1 MFAALAQ
8 LVERRLGKAEVGSS
22 NLLGSLNHEA
32 FRNIREAFFRVTGNS
47 CYVKGHERN
56 TDAQRFCMEYVSF
69 ADQNHAP
76 SLTDVRLEFAG
87 TPPHAKKTHGTP
99 LRRSF
104 FIIKILNSMPSPV
117 SVSRSHTREHLL
129 QRTRSGNRYR
139 PSLGSTRSYRT
150 FPLRDGSH
158 PPPHF
163 RSQDRSVR

>member
-56 TDAQRFCMEYVSF
+56 TDTQRFCMEYVSF

-87 TPPHAKKTHGTP
+87 TPPHAKKTHGA
-99 LRRSF
+99 LSAGL
-104 FIIKILNSMPSPV
+104 FIISKIINSMPSPV
-117 SVSRSHTREHLL
+117 SVSRSHTREHLS
-129 QRTRSGNRYR
+129 QRTRSGNRYH
-139 PSLGSTRSYRT
+139 PSLGSTRSCRI
-150 FPLRDGSH
+150 FPSRDGSR

-163 RSQDRSVR
+163 RSQDRSDR

>member
-56 TDAQRFCMEYVSF
+56 TYAQRFCMEYVSY
-69 ADQNHAP
+69 ADQKHQVSRTFDLN
-76 SLTDVRLEFAG
+76 SQELRLTQKRPTELLSAG
-87 TPPHAKKTHGTP
+87 
-99 LRRSF
+99 L
-104 FIIKILNSMPSPV
+104 FIISKIINSMPSPV
-117 SVSRSHTREHLL
+117 SVSRSHTREHLS
-129 QRTRSGNRYR
+129 QRTRSGNRYH
-139 PSLGSTRSYRT
+139 PSLGSTRSYRI
-150 FPLRDGSH
+150 FLSRDGSR

>member
-69 ADQNHAP
+69 ADQKHQVSRTFDLN
-76 SLTDVRLEFAG
+76 SQELRLTQKRPTELLSAG
-87 TPPHAKKTHGTP
+87 
-99 LRRSF
+99 L
-104 FIIKILNSMPSPV
+104 FIISKIINSMPSPV
-117 SVSRSHTREHLL
+117 SVSRSHTRERLS

-139 PSLGSTRSYRT
+139 PSSGSTRSYRT
-150 FPLRDGSH
+150 FPLRDGSR

>member
-47 CYVKGHERN
+47 CYVKGRERDN
-56 TDAQRFCMEYVSF
+56 DA
-69 ADQNHAP
+69 H
-76 SLTDVRLEFAG
+76 SLR
-87 TPPHAKKTHGTP
+87 TPGLTGANVYYEGNPPRIKKACGTP

-104 FIIKILNSMPSPV
+104 IISKNINSMPSPV
-117 SVSRSHTREHLL
+117 SVSRSHTREHLS
-129 QRTRSGNRYR
+129 QRTRSGNRYH
-139 PSLGSTRSYRT
+139 PSLGSTRSCRI
-150 FPLRDGSH
+150 FPSQDGSR

-163 RSQDRSVR
+163 QSQDRSDR

>member
-1 MFAALAQ
+1 MFGALAQ

-69 ADQNHAP
+69 ADQKHAP

-87 TPPHAKKTHGTP
+87 TPPHAKRPTKLLSAG
-99 LRRSF
+99 L
-104 FIIKILNSMPSPV
+104 FIISKIINSMPSPV
-117 SVSRSHTREHLL
+117 SVSRSHTREHLS
-129 QRTRSGNRYR
+129 QRTRSGNRYH
-139 PSLGSTRSYRT
+139 PSLGSTRSYRI
-150 FPLRDGSH
+150 FLSRDGSR

>member
-87 TPPHAKKTHGTP
+87 TPPHAKRPTELLSAG
-99 LRRSF
+99 L
-104 FIIKILNSMPSPV
+104 FIISKIINSMPSPV
-117 SVSRSHTREHLL
+117 SVSRSHTREHLS
-129 QRTRSGNRYR
+129 QRTRSGESISPFIGIDAIISHFSFTRR
-139 PSLGSTRSYRT
+139 LTPS
-150 FPLRDGSH
+150 
-158 PPPHF
+158 PHF